1 MRKIEA
7 EIDLAGKLCLEFIGF
22 AGEDCEEERER
33 LRRVLVESGVAL
45 KLEQIKR
52 KSSSQILEE
61 KRENSEGRIKPGQR
75 E

>member
-1 MRKIEA
+1 MKKIEA
-7 EIDLAGKLCLEFIGF
+7 EIDLAGKLCLEFVGF

-33 LRRVLVESGVAL
+33 LRKVLVESGVAL
-45 KLEQIKR
+45 RLEQVKR

-61 KRENSEGRIKPGQR
+61 RRENSERRIKPSQR